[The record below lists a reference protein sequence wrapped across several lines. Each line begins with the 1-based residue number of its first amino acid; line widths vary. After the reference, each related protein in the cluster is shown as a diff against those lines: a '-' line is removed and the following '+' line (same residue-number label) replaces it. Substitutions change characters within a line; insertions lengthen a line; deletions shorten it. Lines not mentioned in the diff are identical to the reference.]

1 MNKQITHKE
10 VIEKVNKYMYGD
22 ATIYTSDL
30 LHLIL
35 DYASQQEQ
43 KDKVLNAEIG
53 GNVDYFWQWTEV
65 VNKLSKVSK
74 LLALYK
80 QFYSLATDGA
90 TIQEYDL
97 LEEEIRTLEKENLD
111 IGHELTV
118 NSLTQNN
125 KELLEENRKVTK
137 LLDLYKK
144 LFGFCH
150 FRVFYNPNGKPI
162 YFTIH
167 IKQKRPQ
174 NQQALKALLE
184 IKEIKNDE

>member
-1 MNKQITHKE
+1 MNEQITHKE

-35 DYASQQEQ
+35 DYANQQEQ
-43 KDKVLNAEIG
+43 KDKVLNAEI
-53 GNVDYFWQWTEV
+53 
-65 VNKLSKVSK
+65 
-74 LLALYK
+74 
-80 QFYSLATDGA
+80 
-90 TIQEYDL
+90 
-97 LEEEIRTLEKENLD
+97 
-111 IGHELTV
+111 
-118 NSLTQNN
+118 
-125 KELLEENRKVTK
+125 EENRKATK

-150 FRVFYNPNGKPI
+150 FKIFYNPNYKPI

-167 IKQKRPQ
+167 IKQKRPE

-184 IKEIKNDE
+184 IKEIEKGSGDKL